1 MITREQ
7 FNIVNS
13 VVTGLVALDTISL
26 SNEKLNAKAYTE
38 EETTVL
44 LNAIRNAIDPE
55 VLLNALSIL
64 LTLVPALTAEQSEE
78 VKE

>member
-7 FNIVNS
+7 FNIANS

-55 VLLNALSIL
+55 VLLNALSISPSM
-64 LTLVPALTAEQSEE
+64 T
-78 VKE
+78 